1 MLGIFLSYQ
10 ASHRGHRSPSPR
22 FSYVILPMFA
32 FNYVTF
38 QKRVSLSNAN
48 NIARRVFDFLF
59 CSSFLPPICVARIPM
74 PVVQPPADGLRPSDL
89 TYTHAYNSIVSRV
102 RRTAGAASGGV
113 VILAGV
119 DVVSKRRNDH
129 IVLTNP
135 LGWTLG
141 CKDIMFIVQ
150 K

>member
-1 MLGIFLSYQ
+1 
-10 ASHRGHRSPSPR
+10 
-22 FSYVILPMFA
+22 
-32 FNYVTF
+32 
-38 QKRVSLSNAN
+38 
-48 NIARRVFDFLF
+48 
-59 CSSFLPPICVARIPM
+59 M
-74 PVVQPPADGLRPSDL
+74 PVVQPPADDLRPSDL

-135 LGWTLG
+135 IGWTLG